1 MEALI
6 IVDVQNDFLPGG
18 ALAVTE
24 GDEVIPIINR
34 LVKSF
39 GLVVATQDWHP
50 ANHKS
55 FASQHE
61 NKKPGDKVEL
71 QGMEQVLWPD
81 HCVQGTKGAEFSSE
95 LDQLPIMN
103 VFRKGID
110 PEIDSYS
117 GFFDNGH
124 KRSTGLHDYLQEKNV
139 DTVTIVGLTTDY
151 CVRYTALD
159 AIRLGYKTNIIDR
172 ATRAVGGKEAHDQVL
187 QELQEKGAEIGR

>member
-24 GDEVIPIINR
+24 GDEVVPIINR
-34 LVKSF
+34 LAKSF

-50 ANHKS
+50 ADHKS

-71 QGMEQVLWPD
+71 LGMEQVLWPD

-139 DTVTIVGLTTDY
+139 DTVTIVGLATD
-151 CVRYTALD
+151 
-159 AIRLGYKTNIIDR
+159 
-172 ATRAVGGKEAHDQVL
+172 
-187 QELQEKGAEIGR
+187 